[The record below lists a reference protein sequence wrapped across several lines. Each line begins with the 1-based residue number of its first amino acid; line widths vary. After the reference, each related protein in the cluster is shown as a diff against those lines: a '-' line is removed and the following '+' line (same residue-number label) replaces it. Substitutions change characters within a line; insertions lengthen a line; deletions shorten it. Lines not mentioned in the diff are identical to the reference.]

1 MCIKIGILVIVVFMT
16 VMLHPHHL
24 ARRGFCATT
33 AMLLTAL
40 AFTEEA
46 DERKK
51 RSSSGSRTEL
61 TNARMALR
69 AKEPRKVAALYNN

>member
-1 MCIKIGILVIVVFMT
+1 
-16 VMLHPHHL
+16 
-24 ARRGFCATT
+24 
-33 AMLLTAL
+33 MLLTAL